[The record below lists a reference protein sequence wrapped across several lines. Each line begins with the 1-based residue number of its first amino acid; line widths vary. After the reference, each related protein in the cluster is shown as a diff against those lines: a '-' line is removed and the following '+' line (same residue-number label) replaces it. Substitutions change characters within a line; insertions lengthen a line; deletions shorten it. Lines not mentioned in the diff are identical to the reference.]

1 MTSTNLAVVTWTCVA
16 VIIISAIMAGIYIQ
30 AQKSKGNL
38 IAKRRWIQQL
48 PSLISTLGVLGT
60 FFGITIGLIFF
71 DTSDLDKSIPLLLEG
86 LKTAFFT
93 SLAGMIG
100 SLLLSRQV
108 STLYDNEDKGVS
120 DVNQAAGLITE
131 SVRKMSE
138 NNVNTLGAFMRKTE
152 QQTNI
157 LQTILTILQ
166 DSDTKTVADKVSSI
180 ADGIGQLGATCQQIS
195 SSMSSLNTTLQEELS
210 GLKEEFSSQILC
222 ASQKIVDQE
231 KQVEGNVSQCHL
243 TTLSKLDAL
252 KDDVTGILDNMK
264 EIMEKGFDRHTSDL
278 SSIRDNSLSLLN
290 ALGDVN
296 ASEQHVVEM
305 LGEIGNGVKDEI
317 QNIGNVLKTQMN
329 ESAQS
334 IAKQNT
340 KFSEDVT
347 SAIRIIN
354 TKLQENQQTL
364 KDINV
369 EAAKIGSINDNLLT
383 SLDALGNLDA
393 SEQHVAEEVDAMSDN
408 LKKEIREMNN
418 VLKAQLNETS
428 QFIAKQNTKI
438 SNDILT
444 SVNDIN
450 TKLTDAKQVIDG
462 IQIETGNISVIND
475 NLLASLD
482 ALANLDA
489 SEQHVSEEID
499 RLGQKMTADI
509 DHIVVKMDSTN
520 NLLDTKFTEFTE
532 LLAKN
537 NTEMMVDIMKDL
549 AQQFQTKMNEVISK
563 LVQDNFE
570 ELKHSIDQLNIWQKE
585 NKQMVADMISNYNAM
600 KDSFEGTSSSLAD
613 VEAKT
618 NELVADDGKLKQL
631 IESLNKV
638 LIGNKTF
645 EKIISDLQ
653 YIAATNKNN
662 ANTLNT
668 ASSDLASWIQRQ
680 KNFATGVEHLLTK
693 LDEINKIKD
702 YGSDFWKETRRQF
715 SEGINLLTEAGQKL
729 NNNVSEL
736 DKHFYS
742 RLSVTLS
749 NLDACIQAMYD
760 AKLNNK

>member
-1 MTSTNLAVVTWTCVA
+1 
-16 VIIISAIMAGIYIQ
+16 
-30 AQKSKGNL
+30 
-38 IAKRRWIQQL
+38 
-48 PSLISTLGVLGT
+48 
-60 FFGITIGLIFF
+60 
-71 DTSDLDKSIPLLLEG
+71 
-86 LKTAFFT
+86 
-93 SLAGMIG
+93 
-100 SLLLSRQV
+100 
-108 STLYDNEDKGVS
+108 
-120 DVNQAAGLITE
+120 
-131 SVRKMSE
+131 
-138 NNVNTLGAFMRKTE
+138 
-152 QQTNI
+152 
-157 LQTILTILQ
+157 
-166 DSDTKTVADKVSSI
+166 
-180 ADGIGQLGATCQQIS
+180 
-195 SSMSSLNTTLQEELS
+195 
-210 GLKEEFSSQILC
+210 
-222 ASQKIVDQE
+222 
-231 KQVEGNVSQCHL
+231 
-243 TTLSKLDAL
+243 
-252 KDDVTGILDNMK
+252 MK
-264 EIMEKGFDRHTSDL
+264 ETIEKGFDSHTTEL
-278 SSIRDNSLSLLN
+278 SSLRDNSLSLLES
-290 ALGDVN
+290 LGDVN
-296 ASEQHVVEM
+296 ASEKHVTEM
-305 LGEIGNGVKDEI
+305 LGEMSNGLKDEI
-317 QNIGNVLKTQMN
+317 QNTGNVLKTQMN
-329 ESAQS
+329 ESALS
-334 IAKQNT
+334 IVKQNT
-340 KFSEDVT
+340 KISEDVI
-347 SAIRIIN
+347 SAITIVN

-383 SLDALGNLDA
+383 SVDALGNLDA

-408 LKKEIREMNN
+408 LKKEIREMNS

-462 IQIETGNISVIND
+462 IHAETGNISVVND

-600 KDSFEGTSSSLAD
+600 QDSFEGTSSSLAD

-653 YIAATNKNN
+653 DIAATNKNN
-662 ANTLNT
+662 AKTLNT

-680 KNFATGVEHLLTK
+680 KNFAIGVEHLLTK

-760 AKLNNK
+760 AQLNNK

>member
-1 MTSTNLAVVTWTCVA
+1 
-16 VIIISAIMAGIYIQ
+16 
-30 AQKSKGNL
+30 
-38 IAKRRWIQQL
+38 
-48 PSLISTLGVLGT
+48 
-60 FFGITIGLIFF
+60 
-71 DTSDLDKSIPLLLEG
+71 
-86 LKTAFFT
+86 
-93 SLAGMIG
+93 
-100 SLLLSRQV
+100 
-108 STLYDNEDKGVS
+108 
-120 DVNQAAGLITE
+120 
-131 SVRKMSE
+131 
-138 NNVNTLGAFMRKTE
+138 
-152 QQTNI
+152 
-157 LQTILTILQ
+157 
-166 DSDTKTVADKVSSI
+166 
-180 ADGIGQLGATCQQIS
+180 
-195 SSMSSLNTTLQEELS
+195 
-210 GLKEEFSSQILC
+210 
-222 ASQKIVDQE
+222 
-231 KQVEGNVSQCHL
+231 
-243 TTLSKLDAL
+243 
-252 KDDVTGILDNMK
+252 
-264 EIMEKGFDRHTSDL
+264 
-278 SSIRDNSLSLLN
+278 
-290 ALGDVN
+290 
-296 ASEQHVVEM
+296 
-305 LGEIGNGVKDEI
+305 
-317 QNIGNVLKTQMN
+317 MN
-329 ESAQS
+329 ESALS
-334 IAKQNT
+334 IVKQNT
-340 KFSEDVT
+340 KISEDVI
-347 SAIRIIN
+347 SAITIVN

-369 EAAKIGSINDNLLT
+369 EAAKIGSINDNLLI

-408 LKKEIREMNN
+408 LKKEIREMNS

-462 IQIETGNISVIND
+462 IHAETGNISVVND

-482 ALANLDA
+482 ALANLDS

-563 LVQDNFE
+563 LVQDNFD

-585 NKQMVADMISNYNAM
+585 NKQMVADMISNYNTM
-600 KDSFEGTSSSLAD
+600 QDSFEGTSSSLAD

-653 YIAATNKNN
+653 DIAATNKNN
-662 ANTLNT
+662 AKTLNT

-680 KNFATGVEHLLTK
+680 KNFAIGVEHLLTK